1 MKNMQLKKAAPRSKK
16 VYKPLKTVKKTLAA
30 LLSASLAA
38 SPCGFALADS
48 ESYFESFESAVIGQN
63 PDNIECMPGAGRIY
77 VADVGGE
84 QGKALFIETENDGTY
99 VSVKKQVS
107 PLFGTYPVRAALKF
121 MQPHRCADAVIMQI
135 YSGDTLL
142 VSVEARGG
150 DIAYKTQSGYKTLIS
165 GYGANVFYDISAILE
180 LSSGTAEI
188 TAGGMSAETELL
200 GKSSSADALKSFTR
214 LSPGFVIDDIS
225 FGHVIGLKAIEITGA
240 ESPAVPKNGSASY
253 SYKACAVDNKNN
265 AMTSAAFSWSIEP
278 SEMQGIKLEADG
290 ASAKITVTPDAVSGA
305 GFRLVCTSADNPQ
318 VRCEKTVTPQS
329 GVTERIEIG
338 ADGALVPGIKEKIN
352 LTVTGYDSFGNAAQT
367 HGAVFGL
374 KEECSDFSITPSG
387 ELTLANP
394 STDREY
400 ITVTAELSENSAV
413 SAEKKVFVTDVR
425 TYLNDESRR
434 GCVKEYFDT
443 VLRDAAD
450 TYRGTPLLCNGID
463 KDGRHVLWDFV
474 NGDHSAMSDIGNQME
489 LLRAMTAY
497 SDITG
502 DMTYK
507 DRVTDIYRYTIENDM
522 RSNLVLWGPHA
533 SLDLK
538 TGEKA
543 AGNGYHEIES
553 KDMYLTPFFEIA
565 PDKAEAMVKQVWMGH
580 IIDWKSLW
588 FNRHASYGKVVKESA
603 TWDNTEQFIDNPED
617 PFIRDHEG
625 QSFFVA
631 ASEYLHFATELY
643 KRTGDEKALLWA
655 KRLAYKYV
663 NAKDSITGMLPLTF
677 TTGYKAPGI
686 KEMPPEIWE
695 LPQMPYSYQT
705 TNYGDRA
712 YNQFAQP
719 LRDEGRISDA
729 ETEHIIEAYFYESF
743 PWVYS
748 YNMLEVLELC
758 EQLGLKDESDG
769 GFDLLSEWMTAM
781 AKYIKTAYSPSGN
794 SVAPMFAC
802 GVKLSGY
809 KTKRCGY
816 YGSRG
821 RVLVSHS
828 VTSSNMLSVLEAA
841 LATDRFESLKE
852 ENETFCSALR
862 SMGRGLLIGDI
873 GDPMHG
879 IEPKLD
885 YTSDVTDPVLL
896 DIMLRLYEKTE
907 NYSYLKMARL
917 IGNNICENS
926 FSGGLFVDADT
937 YSTVISLHAPLSLMK
952 LDAEINGKSSNAL
965 DYRYP
970 SYVYLQERFV
980 DDHGY
985 VDETNQHSDKYYL
998 TYQKVKPT
1006 DILTGVSE
1014 IALKS
1019 GESFP
1024 IEVTV
1029 LPDDAGDK
1037 EVYWEIDDGSIA
1049 QIDDDNVLTAKMPG
1063 TTYVRAVSETL
1074 SVMSERVK
1082 VTVE

>member
-165 GYGANVFYDISAILE
+165 GYGADVFYDISAILE

-253 SYKACAVDNKNN
+253 SYKARAVDNKNN

-463 KDGRHVLWDFV
+463 KDGR
-474 NGDHSAMSDIGNQME
+474 Q
-489 LLRAMTAY
+489 R
-497 SDITG
+497 
-502 DMTYK
+502 
-507 DRVTDIYRYTIENDM
+507 
-522 RSNLVLWGPHA
+522 
-533 SLDLK
+533 
-538 TGEKA
+538 
-543 AGNGYHEIES
+543 
-553 KDMYLTPFFEIA
+553 
-565 PDKAEAMVKQVWMGH
+565 
-580 IIDWKSLW
+580 
-588 FNRHASYGKVVKESA
+588 RH
-603 TWDNTEQFIDNPED
+603 
-617 PFIRDHEG
+617 
-625 QSFFVA
+625 
-631 ASEYLHFATELY
+631 
-643 KRTGDEKALLWA
+643 
-655 KRLAYKYV
+655 
-663 NAKDSITGMLPLTF
+663 
-677 TTGYKAPGI
+677 
-686 KEMPPEIWE
+686 
-695 LPQMPYSYQT
+695 
-705 TNYGDRA
+705 
-712 YNQFAQP
+712 
-719 LRDEGRISDA
+719 
-729 ETEHIIEAYFYESF
+729 
-743 PWVYS
+743 
-748 YNMLEVLELC
+748 
-758 EQLGLKDESDG
+758 G
-769 GFDLLSEWMTAM
+769 G
-781 AKYIKTAYSPSGN
+781 
-794 SVAPMFAC
+794 V
-802 GVKLSGY
+802 
-809 KTKRCGY
+809 
-816 YGSRG
+816 
-821 RVLVSHS
+821 
-828 VTSSNMLSVLEAA
+828 
-841 LATDRFESLKE
+841 
-852 ENETFCSALR
+852 
-862 SMGRGLLIGDI
+862 
-873 GDPMHG
+873 
-879 IEPKLD
+879 
-885 YTSDVTDPVLL
+885 
-896 DIMLRLYEKTE
+896 
-907 NYSYLKMARL
+907 
-917 IGNNICENS
+917 
-926 FSGGLFVDADT
+926 
-937 YSTVISLHAPLSLMK
+937 
-952 LDAEINGKSSNAL
+952 
-965 DYRYP
+965 
-970 SYVYLQERFV
+970 
-980 DDHGY
+980 
-985 VDETNQHSDKYYL
+985 
-998 TYQKVKPT
+998 
-1006 DILTGVSE
+1006 
-1014 IALKS
+1014 
-1019 GESFP
+1019 
-1024 IEVTV
+1024 
-1029 LPDDAGDK
+1029 
-1037 EVYWEIDDGSIA
+1037 
-1049 QIDDDNVLTAKMPG
+1049 
-1063 TTYVRAVSETL
+1063 
-1074 SVMSERVK
+1074 
-1082 VTVE
+1082 